1 MPGQRVDILRQ
12 STLKP
17 FKLEKRIEEET
28 IQHTEQRSLD
38 SLNLP
43 VLYGGLYKLNFCCPY
58 NGHSI
63 VVIHASIN
71 IF

>member
-17 FKLEKRIEEET
+17 FKLEMRLEEEN